1 MKPYRVSPRWY
12 PVFLQCEDIGR
23 YRMEEKILEVREITK
38 RYPGVVALDRL
49 SFDLEK
55 GEVHAIVG
63 ENGAGKSTLIK
74 CLCGAVVPEEGTITI
89 EGKDYSEMNPA
100 LSRSLGIEVVY
111 QELNL
116 IDGLTV
122 AENVC
127 FGAKYGKL
135 VNFRLLEEKTKKV
148 FDELNVSI
156 NPRKLVLELFHK
168 VIMKTFPQ

>member
-1 MKPYRVSPRWY
+1 
-12 PVFLQCEDIGR
+12 
-23 YRMEEKILEVREITK
+23 MEEKILEVREITK

-49 SFDLEK
+49 SFDLKK

-122 AENVC
+122 A
-127 FGAKYGKL
+127 
-135 VNFRLLEEKTKKV
+135 
-148 FDELNVSI
+148 
-156 NPRKLVLELFHK
+156 
-168 VIMKTFPQ
+168 

>member
-1 MKPYRVSPRWY
+1 
-12 PVFLQCEDIGR
+12 
-23 YRMEEKILEVREITK
+23 MEEKILEVREITK

-135 VNFRLLEEKTKKV
+135 VNFRLLEEKTKKDAIETDGKEEKTDV
-148 FDELNVSI
+148 QSTPETVTEESLPEPDETRGAEN
-156 NPRKLVLELFHK
+156 NEKD
-168 VIMKTFPQ
+168 